1 MVPPRPHQRIDD
13 GAGLLSGWYHIE
25 GWTCVASRRGKQL
38 ETMNIMTS
46 DILRRSWRKPRH
58 AEEACGLI
66 NDEQLV
72 VDIPYWYNVK

>member
-1 MVPPRPHQRIDD
+1 MMR
-13 GAGLLSGWYHIE
+13 AGLVSGGYRVE

-46 DILRRSWRKPRH
+46 DILRRSWRKLRH
-58 AEEACGLI
+58 AGGYGLI

-72 VDIPYWYNVK
+72 GGQTILVIMSYNT